1 VDELIRIRELQKAQA
16 EALAEGDVEALEHL
30 AVERREANERL
41 LAVGGPSGAAP
52 ASARDL
58 AAELLEADRELL
70 AAAYRRRGEL
80 SDELA
85 GLSRGRGAL
94 GGYRPGRAP
103 SRLVDRSG

>member
-1 VDELIRIRELQKAQA
+1 MDELIRIRELQRAQA
-16 EALAEGDVEALEHL
+16 EALAEGDVEALERL
-30 AVERREANERL
+30 GAERREANERL
-41 LAVGGPSGAAP
+41 LAVGGVAGATP
-52 ASARDL
+52 ASARGL
-58 AAELLEADRELL
+58 AAELLAADKELL

-80 SDELA
+80 SEELA